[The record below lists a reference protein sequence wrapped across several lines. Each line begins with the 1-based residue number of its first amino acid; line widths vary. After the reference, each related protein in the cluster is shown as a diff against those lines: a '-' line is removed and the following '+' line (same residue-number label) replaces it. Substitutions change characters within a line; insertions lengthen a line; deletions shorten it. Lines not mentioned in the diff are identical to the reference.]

1 MSRIGKQ
8 SITIPK
14 GLEVSIQGSKVIF
27 KGAKAQKELETHNRV
42 NISLKDGVLSFGL
55 KEDANNA
62 NNASN
67 VNNEGLNLN
76 AFWGTYRAL
85 ANNIVIGLT
94 SGFTKQLEINGVG
107 YKAALKGKILE
118 LSLGFS
124 HPINYE
130 IPTGVEVNID
140 KNIITLKGDDKQQIG
155 QIASE
160 IRAFRPPEPYKG
172 KGVKYVEETI
182 LRKAGKTAKK

>member
-8 SITIPK
+8 IINIPK
-14 GLEVSIQGSKVIF
+14 GLEISLNGSKLIF
-27 KGAKAQKELETHNRV
+27 KNSKMQKELETHNRV
-42 NISLKDGVLSFGL
+42 EINIKDGILTFGL
-55 KEDANNA
+55 KD
-62 NNASN
+62 SSD
-67 VNNEGLNLN
+67 LRSK

-85 ANNIVIGLT
+85 ANNIIIGLT

-107 YKAALKGKILE
+107 YKATIKGKVLE
-118 LSLGFS
+118 LMLGFS
-124 HPINYE
+124 HPINYD
-130 IPTGVEVNID
+130 IPDGISMSLD
-140 KNIITLKGDDKQQIG
+140 KNILTIQGVDKQQIG

-172 KGVKYVEETI
+172 KGIKYTDETI

>member
-8 SITIPK
+8 AINIPQGLNVTI
-14 GLEVSIQGSKVIF
+14 EGSKIIF
-27 KGAKAQKELETHNRV
+27 KNAKSQKELETHNRV
-42 NISLKDGVLSFGL
+42 NITLDNGMLSFGL
-55 KEDANNA
+55 KDDDAQ
-62 NNASN
+62 SR
-67 VNNEGLNLN
+67 

-107 YKAALKGKILE
+107 YKAAIKGKVLE

-124 HPINYE
+124 HPINYD
-130 IPTGVEVNID
+130 IPDGIEVSLD
-140 KNIITLKGDDKQQIG
+140 KNIITLKGNDKQQIG

-160 IRAFRPPEPYKG
+160 IRSFRPPEPYKG